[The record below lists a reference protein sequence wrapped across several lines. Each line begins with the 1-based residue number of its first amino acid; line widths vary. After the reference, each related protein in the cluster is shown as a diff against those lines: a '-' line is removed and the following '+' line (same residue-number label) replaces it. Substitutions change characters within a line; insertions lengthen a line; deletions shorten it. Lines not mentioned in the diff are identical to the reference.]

1 MKKILLSLL
10 SLFALVA
17 SAQTKSDLNLHD
29 INLRLK
35 KHEEMIQNTDYK
47 LETFR
52 YEHTKGVIFSFSGI
66 GLIGLGS
73 YMNYRYYQKNLG
85 VKGTIPTKSP
95 TWTIPLLA
103 IGTLSCTAGLVITLN
118 SYKYLRL
125 GMYTTESSKPLSNSY
140 DIEDIKIPDP
150 KR

>member
-1 MKKILLSLL
+1 MKKILLFLL
-10 SLFALVA
+10 SLFTLIV

-35 KHEEMIQNTDYK
+35 KHEEMIQNTEYK

-52 YEHTKGVIFSFSGI
+52 YEHTKGLIFSLSGV

-73 YMNYRYYQKNLG
+73 YMNYRYNQKNPNI
-85 VKGTIPTKSP
+85 KYPTP
-95 TWTIPLLA
+95 GLF
-103 IGTLSCTAGLVITLN
+103 IGSIGALSCTAGFVITLN

-125 GMYTTESSKPLSNSY
+125 SDLSY
-140 DIEDIKIPDP
+140 DK
-150 KR
+150 

>member
-10 SLFALVA
+10 SLFTLIA

-73 YMNYRYYQKNLG
+73 YMNYRYYQKNPG
-85 VKGTIPTKSP
+85 VKGTIAENGIT
-95 TWTIPLLA
+95 LVA
-103 IGTLSCTAGLVITLN
+103 IGALSCTAGLVITLN

-125 GMYTTESSKPLSNSY
+125 GMYTPESSKPLPY
-140 DIEDIKIPDP
+140 
-150 KR
+150 R

>member
-10 SLFALVA
+10 SLFTLVA

-35 KHEEMIQNTDYK
+35 KHEEMIQNTEYK

-52 YEHTKGVIFSFSGI
+52 YEHTKGLIFSLSGV

-73 YMNYRYYQKNLG
+73 YMNYRYYQKNPEIKNAAQLVSRIPPG
-85 VKGTIPTKSP
+85 VFVGSIG
-95 TWTIPLLA
+95 A
-103 IGTLSCTAGLVITLN
+103 ISCTAGFVITLN

-125 GMYTTESSKPLSNSY
+125 GMCTPESYKPLRY
-140 DIEDIKIPDP
+140 
-150 KR
+150 R

>member
-1 MKKILLSLL
+1 MKKILLFLL
-10 SLFALVA
+10 SLFTLVA

-73 YMNYRYYQKNLG
+73 YMNYRYYQKNPG
-85 VKGTIPTKSP
+85 VKGTMPSGF
-95 TWTIPLLA
+95 PLVA
-103 IGTLSCTAGLVITLN
+103 IGALSCTAGLVITLN
-118 SYKYLRL
+118 SYKNLRL
-125 GMYTTESSKPLSNSY
+125 GMYTPESSKPLS
-140 DIEDIKIPDP
+140 ETKP
-150 KR
+150 KSWWTPR